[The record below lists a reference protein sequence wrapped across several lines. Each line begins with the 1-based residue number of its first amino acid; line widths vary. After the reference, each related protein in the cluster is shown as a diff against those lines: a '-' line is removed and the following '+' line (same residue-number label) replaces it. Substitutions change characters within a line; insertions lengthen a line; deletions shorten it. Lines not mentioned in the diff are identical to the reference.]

1 LALDDIRDYPAYVLL
16 GEPGA
21 GKTTAFEMEALA
33 AGTKPMSARDF
44 IALSPPPE
52 WAEKPIYID
61 GLDEVRA
68 GSTDNLTPL
77 DAIRGKLVQIGQPV
91 FRLSCREADW
101 LGSDRDRLNRIT
113 PQGVA
118 VLHLDD
124 LTDEQ
129 VRCILSQNHG
139 VNDTDTEAFM
149 ETARARG
156 LETLLRNPQSLGM
169 LAEAVQ
175 NGWPDSLED
184 TFDLA
189 CQRLATEHNR
199 QHRDVTRHRRPTPD
213 KLLEAAGQ
221 LCAIQLL
228 GGLAGFAL
236 DEDAADIAF
245 PTLQSVGLD
254 ITQAH
259 RQALASRLFE
269 GRGNEDRREAT
280 HRRIAEFLAARHM
293 ARQIDQTGLPLG
305 RIRAVITAGDGGV
318 VSDLRGLHAWLAVL
332 CPSARNILVEADP
345 LGVVLYGDV
354 KSFPADDKRRVLNAL
369 GRETQRYPWFR
380 SQDWSAPPFGTLADP
395 GSVGS
400 FREILESP
408 DRDQAHESLVD
419 CVL

>member
-1 LALDDIRDYPAYVLL
+1 
-16 GEPGA
+16 
-21 GKTTAFEMEALA
+21 
-33 AGTKPMSARDF
+33 
-44 IALSPPPE
+44 
-52 WAEKPIYID
+52 
-61 GLDEVRA
+61 
-68 GSTDNLTPL
+68 
-77 DAIRGKLVQIGQPV
+77 
-91 FRLSCREADW
+91 
-101 LGSDRDRLNRIT
+101 
-113 PQGVA
+113 
-118 VLHLDD
+118 
-124 LTDEQ
+124 
-129 VRCILSQNHG
+129 
-139 VNDTDTEAFM
+139 M

-380 SQDWSAPPFGTLADP
+380 SQDWSAPPFGSLADP

-408 DRDQAHESLVD
+408 DRDQAHESRVD
-419 CVL
+419 CVLEAVRYGDPLPELGESLLAVARDDSRWPINRKSAIDSFIHATSSLPGPLRALLDDIAGGRVNDGDDELTRTQLSEQAPEHGSPGENLT